1 MPMVLNEGI
10 DRRRRLRNLC
20 ASPLFDFFIDWEPS
34 EEDFLAIGIA
44 AREVGYTP
52 ADVKAIYWQE
62 VVPAVMGT
70 WGRMDP
76 SNSDWLEGRIRE
88 RPKMAYWLSWVLRPW
103 WGFVACDYWKRIHK
117 GL

>member
-1 MPMVLNEGI
+1 MSTVLKEDS
-10 DRRRRLRNLC
+10 DRRRRVRNLC
-20 ASPLFDFFIDWEPS
+20 ASPLFDFFIDWEPP
-34 EEDFLAIGIA
+34 EEDFLAIGIT

-52 ADVKAIYWQE
+52 EDVKAIYWQE

-76 SNSDWLEGRIRE
+76 SSSDWLGKRIRE
-88 RPKMAYWLSWVLRPW
+88 RPRIAYWLTWVIWPW
-103 WGFVACDYWKRIHK
+103 WGFTVCDYWKRICK